1 MKKVWRGI
9 RLLGRWEDVT
19 IQGTSRTYQ
28 IYAYHP
34 LDRLMSLGVI
44 LFLWTVLFF
53 FAFCR
58 SPGPNSMGVWM
69 WGCRVLYVPLDP
81 GPFLRLFLAWTAVP
95 TVLFAFRHIPEHR
108 RQRRILAGELTARR
122 GTLAKIGCSQYV
134 SRGGITR
141 YYRFLLK
148 VQEPGGRLV
157 REVYDMPEALYQEYK
172 AQYAP
177 RACQVELA
185 LLAPKGEKGRLFFGD
200 TLPAGLSDVSTP
212 QLRMRVEHIFY
223 LQALAVRCELE
234 EDFLF
239 TQEKTPTGG
248 GETGRKK
255 DKTSPKKGKPAK

>member
-58 SPGPNSMGVWM
+58 SPGPNRMGVWM

-108 RQRRILAGELTARR
+108 YQRRIQAGELTARR
-122 GTLAKIGCSQYV
+122 GVLEKIGYSQYF

-148 VQEPGGRLV
+148 VQEPGGKLI

-172 AQYAP
+172 ARYAP

-223 LQALAVRCELE
+223 LQVLAVRCELE

-239 TQEKTPTGG
+239 TQEKTPAGG
-248 GETGRKK
+248 GTGQKK

>member
-1 MKKVWRGI
+1 M
-9 RLLGRWEDVT
+9 GRWEDVA

-58 SPGPNSMGVWM
+58 SPGPNRMGVWM
-69 WGCRVLYVPLDP
+69 WGVRVLYVPLDP

-148 VQEPGGRLV
+148 VQEPSGKLI
-157 REVYDMPEALYQEYK
+157 REIYDMPEALYQEYK

-185 LLAPKGEKGRLFFGD
+185 LMAPKRPKGRLFFED
-200 TLPAGLSDVSTP
+200 TLPAGLSNVSTP

-223 LQALAVRCELE
+223 LQVLAVRCELE

-248 GETGRKK
+248 GGTGRKK

>member
-58 SPGPNSMGVWM
+58 SPGPNRMGVWM
-69 WGCRVLYVPLDP
+69 WGVRVLYVPLDL

-185 LLAPKGEKGRLFFGD
+185 LLAPKSPKGRLFLGD

-248 GETGRKK
+248 GGTGRKK

>member
-1 MKKVWRGI
+1 M
-9 RLLGRWEDVT
+9 GRWEDVT

-58 SPGPNSMGVWM
+58 SPGPNRMGVWM
-69 WGCRVLYVPLDP
+69 WGVRVLYVPLDP

-148 VQEPGGRLV
+148 VQEPSGKLI
-157 REVYDMPEALYQEYK
+157 REIYDMPEALYQEYK

-185 LLAPKGEKGRLFFGD
+185 LMAPKRPKGRLFFED
-200 TLPAGLSDVSTP
+200 TLPAGLSNVSTP

-223 LQALAVRCELE
+223 LQVLAVRCELE

-248 GETGRKK
+248 GGTGRKK

>member
-1 MKKVWRGI
+1 MRAWRRVWQGV

-34 LDRLMSLGVI
+34 LARLMSLGVI
-44 LFLWTVLFF
+44 LLLWTVLFF

-58 SPGPNSMGVWM
+58 SPGPNRMGVWM
-69 WGCRVLYVPLDP
+69 WGVRVLYVPLDL
-81 GPFLRLFLAWTAVP
+81 GPFLWLFLAWTAVP

-122 GTLAKIGCSQYV
+122 GVLAKIGYSRYV

-148 VQEPGGRLV
+148 VQEPGGKLI

-185 LLAPKGEKGRLFFGD
+185 LLAPKGEKGRLFLGD
-200 TLPAGLSDVSTP
+200 TLPAGCSNVSSP

-223 LQALAVRCELE
+223 LQALAARCEQE
-234 EDFLF
+234 EDSLF
-239 TQEKTPTGG
+239 VPERELHRGSSGG
-248 GETGRKK
+248 KRETSAPKNKRK
-255 DKTSPKKGKPAK
+255 

>member
-58 SPGPNSMGVWM
+58 SPGPNRMGVWM

-108 RQRRILAGELTARR
+108 YQRRIQAGELTARR
-122 GTLAKIGCSQYV
+122 GVLEKIGYSQYF

-148 VQEPGGRLV
+148 VQEPGGKLI

-172 AQYAP
+172 ARYAP

-185 LLAPKGEKGRLFFGD
+185 LLAPKSPKGRLFLGD
-200 TLPAGLSDVSTP
+200 TLPAGLSNVSTP

-223 LQALAVRCELE
+223 LQVLAVRCELE

-239 TQEKTPTGG
+239 TQEKTPAGG
-248 GETGRKK
+248 GTGQKK